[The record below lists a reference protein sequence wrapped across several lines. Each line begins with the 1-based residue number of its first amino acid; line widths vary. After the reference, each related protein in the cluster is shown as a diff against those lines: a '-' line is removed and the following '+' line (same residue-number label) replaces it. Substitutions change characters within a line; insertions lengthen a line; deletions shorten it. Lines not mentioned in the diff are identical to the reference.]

1 MNSNMNGMNTM
12 NEKSRM
18 LRRIDGVDFAIDEMT
33 LYLDT
38 HPTDGRALKTLEQYR
53 KRRAELIG
61 EYESRFGP
69 YVLTSN
75 DASGSRW
82 NWIDNPWPWDIQAN

>member
-75 DASGSRW
+75 DASGSLW